1 MKTMKKLLAAMLA
14 IAMLLTCAAFN
25 PLTATAEGAATDSSE
40 TTRYCGNDDYP
51 AKSLG
56 GNYSGMPLNIDKK
69 SDDSTKAAS
78 RGGQT
83 ILAYARNKYT
93 SDGSYLPYAAWVTF
107 NTEDPAGSF
116 TELSRGG
123 VEFYEAA
130 YDGELLLHGNG
141 IDDFLTATGL
151 VSFDAEGEKSYE
163 PHVPKSVIETEMQRR
178 AFIRGLFLA
187 CGSVSEP
194 KKAYHCELV
203 FKNAELAMFSKRM
216 ISDFGIRIKCTERK
230 GSIVL
235 YIKESET
242 LSDFLALAGASDAV
256 MVLNEQRIVR
266 QLNNTV
272 NRGVNCINANIEKA
286 TRTAMKQAE
295 DIRLVLSV
303 VGAEN
308 LPPPLRIVAEARLN
322 NFEMPLSE
330 LAEEIG
336 IGRSAANYRLRK
348 LCEMAEDIRTEM
360 PD

>member
-1 MKTMKKLLAAMLA
+1 MCGFEMTEKKHNSKIDGSGFKTENAKKTAEQSEHECPSFSAGVKKEISEQKIKREADAHALLSAFTLSIGALKLMPAMRRWGVHYVLESEAALSLVSKLAAQYFGLESQ
-14 IAMLLTCAAFN
+14 LNRVKHERLN
-25 PLTATAEGAATDSSE
+25 AE
-40 TTRYCGNDDYP
+40 YC
-51 AKSLG
+51 
-56 GNYSGMPLNIDKK
+56 
-69 SDDSTKAAS
+69 
-78 RGGQT
+78 
-83 ILAYARNKYT
+83 
-93 SDGSYLPYAAWVTF
+93 
-107 NTEDPAGSF
+107 
-116 TELSRGG
+116 
-123 VEFYEAA
+123 
-130 YDGELLLHGNG
+130 ELLLHGNG

-216 ISDFGIRIKCTERK
+216 ISDFGICTKYTERK

>member
-1 MKTMKKLLAAMLA
+1 MNEKKHNSKIDGSGFKTENAKK
-14 IAMLLTCAAFN
+14 
-25 PLTATAEGAATDSSE
+25 TAEQSEHECPSFSAGVKKEISEQKIKREADAHALLSAFTLSIGALKLM
-40 TTRYCGNDDYP
+40 P
-51 AKSLG
+51 AKRYW
-56 GNYSGMPLNIDKK
+56 NRVKHERLN
-69 SDDSTKAAS
+69 AE
-78 RGGQT
+78 
-83 ILAYARNKYT
+83 YC
-93 SDGSYLPYAAWVTF
+93 
-107 NTEDPAGSF
+107 
-116 TELSRGG
+116 
-123 VEFYEAA
+123 
-130 YDGELLLHGNG
+130 ELLLYGNG
-141 IDDFLTATGL
+141 IGDFLTATGL
-151 VSFDAEGEKSYE
+151 VSYNAEGEKSYE
-163 PHVPKSVIETEMQRR
+163 PHVPRKAIETEMQRR

-216 ISDFGIRIKCTERK
+216 ISDFGICTKYTERK

-272 NRGVNCINANIEKA
+272 NRGVNCINANIEKS

-322 NFEMPLSE
+322 NFEMSLSE

-348 LCEMAEDIRTEM
+348 LCEMAEDRRTKM

>member
-1 MKTMKKLLAAMLA
+1 MNEKKHNSKIDGSGFKTENAKKTAEQSEHECPSFSAGVKKEISEQKIKRKADAHALLSAFTLSIGALKLMPAMRRWGVHYVLESEAALSLVSNLAAQYFGLESQ
-14 IAMLLTCAAFN
+14 LNRVKHERLN
-25 PLTATAEGAATDSSE
+25 AE
-40 TTRYCGNDDYP
+40 YC
-51 AKSLG
+51 
-56 GNYSGMPLNIDKK
+56 
-69 SDDSTKAAS
+69 
-78 RGGQT
+78 
-83 ILAYARNKYT
+83 
-93 SDGSYLPYAAWVTF
+93 
-107 NTEDPAGSF
+107 
-116 TELSRGG
+116 
-123 VEFYEAA
+123 
-130 YDGELLLHGNG
+130 ELLLYGNG
-141 IDDFLTATGL
+141 IGDFLTATGL
-151 VSFDAEGEKSYE
+151 VSYNAEGEKSYE
-163 PHVPKSVIETEMQRR
+163 PHVPRKAIETEMQRR

-216 ISDFGIRIKCTERK
+216 ISDFGICTKYTERK

-303 VGAEN
+303 V
-308 LPPPLRIVAEARLN
+308 N
-322 NFEMPLSE
+322 NFEMSLSE

-348 LCEMAEDIRTEM
+348 LCEMAEDIRTKM